1 MCYLGPT
8 FSTIT
13 THFLII
19 EFIIWLA
26 GEEVGCPDGDI
37 ISGDRY
43 KTTQPVNHLHN
54 GRQRINEDR

>member
-8 FSTIT
+8 FSTIP

-43 KTTQPVNHLHN
+43 KTTQPPSQWPAENK
-54 GRQRINEDR
+54 